1 MTEIHSL
8 HFEKGH
14 LFIELDDE
22 KWLIDTGAPK
32 TFGARTFVI
41 NGQRV
46 EASTSDMGLNAET
59 LSQYVQVPC
68 AGLIGADVLNR
79 FDHLFDVAAKTLT
92 VSTETLSHGGT
103 VIDLEFFMGIPI
115 VTASIGGR
123 DHRMFFDTGAQL
135 SYLEDDALAGFPAAG
150 NFEDFY
156 PGIGPFRVETHR
168 VDMAVGGIQI
178 SLRTGA
184 LPGALGTALM
194 MARTTGIISN
204 AALEDRVVGYFPRRG
219 QLVL

>member
-1 MTEIHSL
+1 MTTTYPL
-8 HFEKGH
+8 HFETGH
-14 LFIELDDE
+14 LFVELDGG
-22 KWLIDTGAPK
+22 KWLIDTGAPN
-32 TFGARTFVI
+32 TFGTQAFVI

-46 EASTSDMGLNAET
+46 EPSTSHMGLNAET

-92 VSTETLSHGGT
+92 VSTETLSHRGT
-103 VIDLEFFMGIPI
+103 VTGLEFFIGIPI
-115 VTASIGGR
+115 VTVWIGGR

-168 VDMAVGGIQI
+168 VGMTVGGIQI

-194 MARTTGIISN
+194 MARTTGVISN
-204 AALEDRVVGYFPRRG
+204 AVMADSVVGYFPQRKRM
-219 QLVL
+219 VF